1 VIRVATEADSQL
13 VRELWH
19 AFNAEVADLPWRKD
33 DEDDFAPD
41 VSLLAGEDG
50 IVSLRRDGS
59 RCFVVDVLYVR
70 PAARGKGLGMELM
83 RAATEHART
92 AGAEAVELTV
102 LESNKAARRLY
113 EHLGYA
119 TVERRLAAMLTVQGD
134 DATYGAVHV
143 QTDDADV
150 VRREAAKVLH
160 AEPVVTNTGN
170 WVRVDAGADKLR
182 TLARE
187 LSYASGVAVALSVE
201 SGNVVR
207 YVLFDRGSMVDEY
220 ASVPEFHGPLPPGDV
235 VALGANATVVAR
247 LTGAD
252 PRRVREVAR
261 TATSPSELPPAA
273 ELYVQ
278 IADLLGVKTT

>member
-1 VIRVATEADSQL
+1 MIRAAAEADSQL
-13 VRELWH
+13 VRELSH
-19 AFNAEVADLPWRKD
+19 AFNAEVADLPWRED
-33 DEDDFAPD
+33 DEDVLAPD

-83 RAATEHART
+83 RAAAEHART

-143 QTDDADV
+143 QTDDADL

-160 AEPVVTNTGN
+160 TEPDVTHAGN
-170 WVRVDAGADKLR
+170 WVRVDADVEKLR

-187 LSYASGVAVALSVE
+187 LSYASGVAIALSVE

-261 TATSPSELPPAA
+261 TAASPSELPPAA

-278 IADLLGVKTT
+278 IADLLGVKTN

>member
-1 VIRVATEADSQL
+1 VIRAAAEADSQL
-13 VRELWH
+13 VRELWR
-19 AFNAEVADLPWRKD
+19 AFNVEVADLPWRDD
-33 DEDDFAPD
+33 DENDFAPD

-83 RAATEHART
+83 RAAAEHART

-102 LESNKAARRLY
+102 LESNKPARRLY

-160 AEPVVTNTGN
+160 TEPDVTHAGN
-170 WVRVDAGADKLR
+170 WVRVDADVEKLR

-207 YVLFDRGSMVDEY
+207 
-220 ASVPEFHGPLPPGDV
+220 
-235 VALGANATVVAR
+235 
-247 LTGAD
+247 
-252 PRRVREVAR
+252 
-261 TATSPSELPPAA
+261 
-273 ELYVQ
+273 
-278 IADLLGVKTT
+278 